1 MSQTPTQAAKKHVQL
16 IVEPQDKRIL
26 EKAAARA
33 HLPLATWIRVV
44 ALNEAQKTQR

>member
-1 MSQTPTQAAKKHVQL
+1 MSKKQSGHVQI

-33 HLPLATWIRVV
+33 HLRLATWIKMVC
-44 ALNEAQKTQR
+44 LNEAQKTKRAA